1 MTTPAVDQVAAH
13 IKKLQ
18 EMVDLEV
25 AAVKEILGQ
34 QLSQSPK
41 DKENIAI
48 MLNSFLEQNSWA
60 IGRLR
65 GSLELSTMIQDGHDE
80 TVARNQQGHPTK
92 TILLRADPADKI

>member
-1 MTTPAVDQVAAH
+1 MTTPAVDLVAAH

-25 AAVKEILGQ
+25 AAVTKILSK

-41 DKENIAI
+41 DKQNIAI

-65 GSLELSTMIQDGHDE
+65 GSLELATMIQDGQNE
-80 TVARNQQGHPTK
+80 PVARNQRSHPTK